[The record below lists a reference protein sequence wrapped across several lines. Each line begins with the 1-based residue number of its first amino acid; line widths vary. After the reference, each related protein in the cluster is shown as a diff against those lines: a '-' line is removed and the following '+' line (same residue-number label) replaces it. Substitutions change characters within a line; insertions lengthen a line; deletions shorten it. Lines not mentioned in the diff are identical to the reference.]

1 MRFAELNAAVVEL
14 RRSLRIFVGETAL
27 GEIHVRPPARENDE
41 ASFMRLVN
49 WSYVLL
55 FELGRITVP
64 YLTKLPSVTGQAAN
78 RFQEGREIVHDL
90 RTWSSHNIG
99 FSSERDA
106 AISKRVST
114 WFLAQCK
121 ATEPQDEGAW
131 RLCFE
136 RLCSEVG
143 MIVEHCRNALASIA
157 GNVDEAGA
165 IEELRH
171 RLDRSWPPERF
182 DEIVADTCI
191 RLGVSLNVP
200 GFRGQRLA
208 KWREFLATVPDADDP
223 RGAITRLIER
233 DVADHTN
240 DVLPIS
246 GNDVMASLALP
257 PGPRVGAAIRRARE
271 LFRSGIRDPQQLLER
286 LQIEATA
293 RRASDD
299 DEDLSGRTAVD
310 EHTSPLA

>member
-1 MRFAELNAAVVEL
+1 MRFAELNAAVAEL
-14 RRSLRIFVGETAL
+14 RRSLRSFVGETAL
-27 GEIHVRPPARENDE
+27 GEIHIRPPARENDE

-55 FELGRITVP
+55 FEVGRVTVP
-64 YLTKLPSVTGQAAN
+64 YLMKLPGVTVHAVE
-78 RFQEGREIVHDL
+78 RLQEGRGVVHDL
-90 RTWSSHNIG
+90 RTWGSHNIG

-106 AISKRVST
+106 AISKRVSV

-121 ATEPQDEGAW
+121 ATEPRDEDAW

-143 MIVEHCRNALASIA
+143 MIVEHCRTALASIA
-157 GNVDEAGA
+157 GDVDEKGT
-165 IEELRH
+165 IDELRH

-182 DEIVADTCI
+182 DEIVADTCT
-191 RLGVSLNVP
+191 RLGVSLDVP

-233 DVADHTN
+233 DVVDHTN
-240 DVLPIS
+240 DVLPIN
-246 GNDVMASLALP
+246 GEDVMASLDLP
-257 PGPRVGAAIRRARE
+257 PGPPVGDALHRARE
-271 LFRSGIRDPQQLLER
+271 LFRSGIRDRQQLLER
-286 LQIEATA
+286 LQLE
-293 RRASDD
+293 
-299 DEDLSGRTAVD
+299 GRKT
-310 EHTSPLA
+310 